1 MSMVKPS
8 EMVHWKQLTL
18 EYMTEESDDPDDS
31 SLIVEHKLQWR
42 SQSNVLL
49 VKISLKY
56 INFAA
61 ELEDFM
67 QILDQRH
74 ETKAK
79 KDKGTMAKKA
89 RKVGT
94 PSSAPPPSGAPAWT
108 LKPTG

>member
-1 MSMVKPS
+1 MT
-8 EMVHWKQLTL
+8 LT
-18 EYMTEESDDPDDS
+18 
-31 SLIVEHKLQWR
+31 IVVLLLSISFSGDHR
-42 SQSNVLL
+42 VSIVLL